1 MQRRSKLIETH
12 LLTYSI
18 WHYMYNS
25 LYAIKGYFS
34 VVSQSFHGGGF
45 SNSQAIVAFV
55 STRPT

>member
-1 MQRRSKLIETH
+1 
-12 LLTYSI
+12 
-18 WHYMYNS
+18 MYNS